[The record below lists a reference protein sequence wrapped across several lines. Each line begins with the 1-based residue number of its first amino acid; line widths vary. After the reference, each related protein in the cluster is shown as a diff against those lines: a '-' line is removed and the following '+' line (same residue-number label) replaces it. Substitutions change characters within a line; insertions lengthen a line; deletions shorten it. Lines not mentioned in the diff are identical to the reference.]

1 MISMMY
7 MLIIMVQGSL
17 PWKMPGEYYDQDNM
31 IAIKR
36 TAPADL
42 ICIGKA
48 KVFQTIIETLYSYQW
63 GTVPEYNKLIFMF
76 EKIVLD
82 MN

>member
-1 MISMMY
+1 MMY